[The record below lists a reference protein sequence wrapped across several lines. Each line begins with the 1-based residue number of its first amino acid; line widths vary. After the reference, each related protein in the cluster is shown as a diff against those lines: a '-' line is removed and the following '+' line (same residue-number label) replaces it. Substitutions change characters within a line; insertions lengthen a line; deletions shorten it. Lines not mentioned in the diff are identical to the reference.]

1 MCVVIAHGKNSK
13 NGKHWS
19 NLYNDRPDG
28 CFDLCRK
35 KLPVMKNFT
44 PPGIDAK
51 ALAIILFLHFT
62 GIACS
67 QTADSTKQLTQV
79 AGSAG
84 ITNNGIS
91 VVPVFSFGKP
101 AAILLMSVGKN
112 RLSFEPD
119 VRVSLDLKR
128 GGMALWWRYKF
139 LMNGKFRLNAGAH
152 PAVNFIVSADSAKE
166 SAKKVL
172 LTQKFLGGELA
183 PYYLLSKNVSVGM
196 YYLYGHG
203 LQKNGPRNVHF
214 VTINSNFSNIKLTRQ
229 FILQWIPQL
238 YYLNVD
244 KSDGVYF
251 TSTVALLKSNF
262 PLSLQS
268 TINKMI
274 RTNIPGSKNSVWN
287 VTLCYSFEG

>member
-1 MCVVIAHGKNSK
+1 
-13 NGKHWS
+13 
-19 NLYNDRPDG
+19 
-28 CFDLCRK
+28 
-35 KLPVMKNFT
+35 MKNFT
-44 PPGIDAK
+44 TSIIDIK
-51 ALAIILFLHFT
+51 ALAIISLLHFT
-62 GIACS
+62 GIAYT
-67 QTADSTKQLTQV
+67 QTADSTKQLIQV

-101 AAILLMSVGKN
+101 AAILLMSVGKS

-152 PAVNFIVSADSAKE
+152 PALNFIVSTDSAKE
-166 SAKKVL
+166 RAKAVM
-172 LTQKFLGGELA
+172 LTQKFLAGELV
-183 PYYLLSKNVSVGM
+183 PYYMLSKNVSVGM

-203 LQKNGPRNVHF
+203 LQENGPRNVHF
-214 VTINSNFSNIKLTRQ
+214 VTINSNFSGIKLTNR
-229 FILQWIPQL
+229 FMLQWIPQL

-244 KSDGVYF
+244 KRDGFYF
-251 TSTVALLKSNF
+251 TSTATLFKSNV
-262 PLSLQS
+262 PLSLQF

-274 RTNIPGSKNSVWN
+274 RANIPGSQNFVWN
-287 VTLCYSFEG
+287 VTLFYLFKG